1 MQNTKFTEA
10 HRRWTQ
16 IVNVHDFCSLY
27 PLIPFFFSQPSAS
40 HKFTSFK
47 VNVSEW
53 CCHLRKNAWNCC
65 QSLGFLER
73 LSRFHVRNPGIHHI
87 IESPLFLDWNMFALL
102 FSHHVFF
109 FQIEDMTQLFSSFE
123 VSKEVKTGGGVEKA
137 SMHFRWLMQFCSVL
151 ALMIRLEEGLER
163 EAASNTTTL
172 KIEAGTWFHQKLC
185 TENLGRPVVV
195 AHLLM
200 MVQLLFLP

>member
-1 MQNTKFTEA
+1 
-10 HRRWTQ
+10 
-16 IVNVHDFCSLY
+16 
-27 PLIPFFFSQPSAS
+27 
-40 HKFTSFK
+40 
-47 VNVSEW
+47 
-53 CCHLRKNAWNCC
+53 
-65 QSLGFLER
+65 
-73 LSRFHVRNPGIHHI
+73 
-87 IESPLFLDWNMFALL
+87 
-102 FSHHVFF
+102 
-109 FQIEDMTQLFSSFE
+109 
-123 VSKEVKTGGGVEKA
+123 
-137 SMHFRWLMQFCSVL
+137 MQFCSVL